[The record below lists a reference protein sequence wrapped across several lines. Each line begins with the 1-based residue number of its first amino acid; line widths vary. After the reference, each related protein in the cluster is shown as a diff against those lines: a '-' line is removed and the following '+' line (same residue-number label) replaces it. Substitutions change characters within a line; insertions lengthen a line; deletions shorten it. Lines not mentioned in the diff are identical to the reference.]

1 MEKQKEEEEEKKSR
15 KEKNGR
21 WRGEERSIEPTYT
34 CNTFPQLPHL
44 QILHSRYCNV
54 PGVMYHLLTRGS
66 SHADRQQP
74 KKPKPQLRTN

>member
-1 MEKQKEEEEEKKSR
+1 MGGRWRKEGMEKQKEEEEEEEKKSR

-34 CNTFPQLPHL
+34 CNTFPQLPQFPHL

-54 PGVMYHLLTRGS
+54 PGVMYH
-66 SHADRQQP
+66 
-74 KKPKPQLRTN
+74 